1 MQPVY
6 VIITFAGVTTLVF
19 AALVALQ
26 RVIAIPARP
35 VRNTPRDTR
44 H

>member
-26 RVIAIPARP
+26 R
-35 VRNTPRDTR
+35 TLGG
-44 H
+44 